1 MNSQPPTLALAT
13 SWHEALPERIRKYL
27 NHRGIHDE
35 ILSLHLVGWTGERIS
50 LPIFNANGELA
61 FLKLAKDPE
70 DLSGSPKMLVPTGA
84 EAELY
89 GWERLRAKPDRI
101 IICEGEFDRLVL
113 EGQGFAA
120 VTSTGG
126 AGVFRTEWADVFREI
141 PEVYVCFD
149 RDEAGRLG
157 AERVARL
164 IPQAKVVELPIEVG
178 VGGDVTDYFAR
189 LGKTRDDFL
198 ELLAQAHTVPP
209 ELPRPLPVHDNSER
223 RKEIDELKARVRIE
237 TIVGQYAELEP
248 AGRALRG
255 LCPLHEDRVPSL
267 VVYPESQSFYCFGCG
282 EHGDVLTFLMRKEAV
297 GFREALELLRQRAVD
312 GNPPADEQRAA

>member
-1 MNSQPPTLALAT
+1 MNHPPLTLELTT
-13 SWHEALPERIRKYL
+13 SYHEALPERIRQYL
-27 NHRGIHDE
+27 NGRGIHDE
-35 ILSLHLVGWTGERIS
+35 ILELHLIGWDSQRITI
-50 LPIFNANGELA
+50 PIFDREGQLA
-61 FLKLAKDPE
+61 HLKLAKDPE
-70 DLSGSPKMLVPTGA
+70 DLTGSPKMLVPAGA
-84 EAELY
+84 ATQLY
-89 GWERLRAKPDRI
+89 GWERLRATPERI

-149 RDEAGRLG
+149 RDEAGRQG

-189 LGKTRDDFL
+189 LGKTREDFL
-198 ELLAQAHTVPP
+198 SLLEQAHTVPP
-209 ELPRPLPVHDNSER
+209 ESLRPSAVYDNSER
-223 RKEIDELKARVRIE
+223 RKEIDELKARVKIE
-237 TIVGQYAELEP
+237 TIVGQNVELEP

-255 LCPLHEDRVPSL
+255 VCPLHGDRVPSL
-267 VVYPESQSFYCFGCG
+267 VVYPEGQSFYCFGCG
-282 EHGDVLTFLMRKEAV
+282 EHGDVLTFLMRKEAI

-312 GNPPADEQRAA
+312 SRPAAEEQRAA